1 MLHEHTFLVGV
12 EVNEQSLCDVL
23 WEASP
28 VDWNQVIKTL
38 ELPTNFSHLCLIE
51 VLLIWR
57 NQQSSKD
64 PWMIW
69 RKLAALI
76 EGMKGGDSEKVKVQL
91 GIGYK
96 LRQMSGVGRYHFCS
110 QRLMLHRPI
119 LNDIAYTRS

>member
-1 MLHEHTFLVGV
+1 MLHEHTFLVGF
-12 EVNEQSLCDVL
+12 EVNEQSLCDVFR
-23 WEASP
+23 EASP
-28 VDWNQVIKTL
+28 VDWHQIVKKL

-76 EGMKGGDSEKVKVQL
+76 EGMKDDDSEQVKAQL

-96 LRQMSGVGRYHFCS
+96 LRLLSGVGRSHACYSCH
-110 QRLMLHRPI
+110 
-119 LNDIAYTRS
+119 